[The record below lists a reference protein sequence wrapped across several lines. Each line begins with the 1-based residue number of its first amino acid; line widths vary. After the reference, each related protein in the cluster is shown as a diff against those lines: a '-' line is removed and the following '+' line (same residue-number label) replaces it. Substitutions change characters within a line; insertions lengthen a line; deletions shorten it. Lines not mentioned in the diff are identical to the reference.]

1 MAVKQLFDKAGGWKT
16 IINYAK
22 AGVLPYMV
30 AQVLLTGKSKT
41 ALELMRNGIQLKIKQ
56 KLRKHYIEVLR
67 AFDAN
72 YSKSKYPMKKSN
84 KVWVCWMQGMEKAPA
99 LVQRCYQS
107 LQENLKN
114 KEIVLLTENN
124 LAQYVQIPNFIIE
137 KLHKGIITRTHFS
150 DILRLELLIQHGGTW
165 IDATVFCSGGDIPK
179 YMMEDEFF
187 IFQKIKP
194 GSDGSAINMSSWF
207 MSAWSNQKF
216 LLATRELLY
225 AYWRKNN
232 RMIDYFLL
240 HLFMMI
246 VKDYYKE
253 EWKQII
259 PYPNSLPH
267 VLQLMQFEQ
276 FDQRHWDAVCKVT
289 PFHKLTYKIKEEDT
303 RKKGTF
309 YNVIMNR
316 NGKQRNNSKKL

>member
-1 MAVKQLFDKAGGWKT
+1 MSRFKQLFDKAGGWKA
-16 IINYAK
+16 ILNYAK

-30 AQVLLTGKSKT
+30 AQILLTGNSKT

-56 KLRKHYIEVLR
+56 MLWKHYIGVLR
-67 AFDAN
+67 NFNNN
-72 YSKSKYPMKKSN
+72 YSKEEYPMQKSN
-84 KVWVCWMQGMEKAPA
+84 KVWVCWMQGLEQAPA
-99 LVQRCYQS
+99 LVQRCYRS
-107 LQENLKN
+107 LQDNLKG
-114 KEIVLLTENN
+114 KEIVLLTESNFD
-124 LAQYVQIPNFIIE
+124 QYVHIPEFIIE

-150 DILRLELLIQHGGTW
+150 DILRLELLIQQGGTW

-187 IFQKIKP
+187 IFQKVKP

-207 MSAWSNQKF
+207 MSAWSNHKF

-225 AYWRKNN
+225 AYWRKND
-232 RMIDYFLL
+232 RIIDYFLL

-246 VKDYYKE
+246 VKDYYME

-267 VLQLMQFEQ
+267 VLQLMQFEK
-276 FDQRHWDAVCKVT
+276 FDRRRWDAACKAS
-289 PFHKLTYKIKEEDT
+289 PFHKLTYKVKEEDT
-303 RKKGTF
+303 RKEGTF
-309 YNVIMNR
+309 YDVIMN
-316 NGKQRNNSKKL
+316 GKD

>member
-1 MAVKQLFDKAGGWKT
+1 MGVKQLFDKAGGWKT
-16 IINYAK
+16 VVNYAK

-30 AQVLLTGKSKT
+30 AQILLTGTSKT

-56 KLRKHYIEVLR
+56 KLRKRYIEVLR
-67 AFDAN
+67 NFDA
-72 YSKSKYPMKKSN
+72 KYCKEKFPMQKSN
-84 KVWVCWMQGMEKAPA
+84 KVWVCWLQGMEQAPA
-99 LVQRCYQS
+99 LVQRCCRS
-107 LQENLKN
+107 LQHNLIG
-114 KEIVLLTENN
+114 KEIVLLTESN
-124 LAQYVQIPNFIIE
+124 LDQYVHIPNFIKE

-150 DILRLELLIQHGGTW
+150 DILRLELLIQNGGTW

-179 YMMEDEFF
+179 YMLDDEFF
-187 IFQKIKP
+187 IFQKVKP

-232 RMIDYFLL
+232 SLIDYFLL

-259 PYPNSLPH
+259 PFPNSLPH
-267 VLQLMQFEQ
+267 VLQLMQFEK
-276 FDQRHWDAVCKVT
+276 FDSRRWDAACKAS
-289 PFHKLTYKIKEEDT
+289 PFHKLTYKVHEEDT
-303 RKKGTF
+303 KKEGTF
-309 YNVIMNR
+309 YKYIME
-316 NGKQRNNSKKL
+316 G

>member
-1 MAVKQLFDKAGGWKT
+1 MSRFKQLFDKAGGWKA
-16 IINYAK
+16 ILNYAK

-30 AQVLLTGKSKT
+30 AQILLTGKSKT

-56 KLRKHYIEVLR
+56 KLWKHYIGVLR
-67 AFDAN
+67 NFDNN
-72 YSKSKYPMKKSN
+72 YSKEEYPMQKSN
-84 KVWVCWMQGMEKAPA
+84 KVWVCWMQGLEQAPA
-99 LVQRCYQS
+99 LVQRCYRS
-107 LQENLKN
+107 LQDNLN
-114 KEIVLLTENN
+114 GKEIVLLTENN
-124 LAQYVQIPNFIIE
+124 LDQYVHIPDFIIE

-150 DILRLELLIQHGGTW
+150 DILRLELLIQQGGTW

-187 IFQKIKP
+187 IFQKVKP

-225 AYWRKNN
+225 AYWQKNDH
-232 RMIDYFLL
+232 MIDYFLL

-246 VKDYYKE
+246 VKDYYIE

-267 VLQLMQFEQ
+267 VLQLMQFEP
-276 FDQRHWDAVCKVT
+276 FDQRRWDAVCKAS
-289 PFHKLTYKIKEEDT
+289 PFHKLTYKIREEDT
-303 RKKGTF
+303 RKEGTF
-309 YNVIMNR
+309 YDVIFNE
-316 NGKQRNNSKKL
+316 K

>member
-1 MAVKQLFDKAGGWKT
+1 MSRFKQLFDKAGGWKA
-16 IINYAK
+16 ILNYAK

-30 AQVLLTGKSKT
+30 AQILLTGKSKT

-56 KLRKHYIEVLR
+56 KLWKHYIGVLR
-67 AFDAN
+67 NFDNN
-72 YSKSKYPMKKSN
+72 YSKEEYPMQKSN
-84 KVWVCWMQGMEKAPA
+84 KVWVCWMQGLEQAPA
-99 LVQRCYQS
+99 LVQRCYRS
-107 LQENLKN
+107 LQDNLKG
-114 KEIVLLTENN
+114 KEIVLLTVSNFD
-124 LAQYVQIPNFIIE
+124 QYVHIPDFIIE

-150 DILRLELLIQHGGTW
+150 DILRLELLIQQGGTW

-187 IFQKIKP
+187 IFQKVKP

-207 MSAWSNQKF
+207 MSAWSNHKF

-225 AYWRKNN
+225 AYWRKND

-246 VKDYYKE
+246 VKDYYME

-267 VLQLMQFEQ
+267 VLQLMQFEK
-276 FDQRHWDAVCKVT
+276 FDHRRWNVACKAS
-289 PFHKLTYKIKEEDT
+289 PFHKLTYKVKEEDT
-303 RKKGTF
+303 RKEGTF
-309 YNVIMNR
+309 YRYVME
-316 NGKQRNNSKKL
+316 S

>member
-1 MAVKQLFDKAGGWKT
+1 MSRFKQLFDKAGGWKA
-16 IINYAK
+16 ILNYAK

-30 AQVLLTGKSKT
+30 AQILLTGKSKT

-56 KLRKHYIEVLR
+56 KLWKHYIGVLR
-67 AFDAN
+67 NFDNN
-72 YSKSKYPMKKSN
+72 YSKEEYPMQKSN
-84 KVWVCWMQGMEKAPA
+84 KVWVCWMQGLEQAPA
-99 LVQRCYQS
+99 LVQRCYRS
-107 LQENLKN
+107 LQDNLKG
-114 KEIVLLTENN
+114 KEIVLLTESNFD
-124 LAQYVQIPNFIIE
+124 QYVHIPDFIIE

-150 DILRLELLIQHGGTW
+150 DILRLELLIQQGGTW

-179 YMMEDEFF
+179 YIMEDEFF
-187 IFQKIKP
+187 IFQKVKP

-207 MSAWSNQKF
+207 MSAWSNHKF

-225 AYWRKNN
+225 AYWRKND

-246 VKDYYKE
+246 VKDFYME

-267 VLQLMQFEQ
+267 VLQLMQFEK
-276 FDQRHWDAVCKVT
+276 FDHRRWNAACKAS
-289 PFHKLTYKIKEEDT
+289 PFHKLTYKVKEEDT
-303 RKKGTF
+303 RKEGTF
-309 YNVIMNR
+309 YRYVME
-316 NGKQRNNSKKL
+316 S

>member
-1 MAVKQLFDKAGGWKT
+1 MSRFKQLFDKAGGWKA
-16 IINYAK
+16 ILNYAK

-30 AQVLLTGKSKT
+30 AQILLTGKSKT

-56 KLRKHYIEVLR
+56 KLWKHYIGVLR
-67 AFDAN
+67 NFDNN
-72 YSKSKYPMKKSN
+72 YSKEEYPMQKSN
-84 KVWVCWMQGMEKAPA
+84 KVWVCWMQGLEQAPA
-99 LVQRCYQS
+99 LVQRCYRS
-107 LQENLKN
+107 LQDNLKG
-114 KEIVLLTENN
+114 KEIVLLTESNFD
-124 LAQYVQIPNFIIE
+124 QYVHIPDFIIE

-150 DILRLELLIQHGGTW
+150 DILRLELLIQQGGTW
-165 IDATVFCSGGDIPK
+165 IDATVFCSGGDISK

-187 IFQKIKP
+187 IFQKVKP

-207 MSAWSNQKF
+207 MSAWSNHKF

-225 AYWRKNN
+225 AYWRKND

-246 VKDYYKE
+246 VKDYYME

-267 VLQLMQFEQ
+267 VLQLMQFEK
-276 FDQRHWDAVCKVT
+276 FDHRRWNAACKAS
-289 PFHKLTYKIKEEDT
+289 PFHKLTYKVKEEDT
-303 RKKGTF
+303 RKEGTF
-309 YNVIMNR
+309 YRYVME
-316 NGKQRNNSKKL
+316 S

>member
-1 MAVKQLFDKAGGWKT
+1 MSLKATFDKQGGWPT
-16 IINYAK
+16 IVNFAK

-30 AQVLLTGKSKT
+30 AQILLTGTSKT

-56 KLRKHYIEVLR
+56 KLRKRYIRVLSN
-67 AFDAN
+67 FEAN
-72 YSKSKYPMKKSN
+72 YSKEKYPMRKSN
-84 KVWVCWMQGMEKAPA
+84 VVWVCWMQGMDQAPA
-99 LVQRCYQS
+99 LVQRCYRS
-107 LQENLKN
+107 LKENLTG
-114 KEIVLLTENN
+114 KEIVLLTEEN
-124 LAQYVQIPNFIIE
+124 LRQYVQIPDFIME
-137 KLHKGIITRTHFS
+137 KFHKGIITRTHFS
-150 DILRLELLIQHGGTW
+150 DILRLELLIQNGGTW
-165 IDATVFCSGGDIPK
+165 IDATVFCSGNDIPK

-225 AYWRKNN
+225 AYWKKNN
-232 RMIDYFLL
+232 HMIDYFLL

-246 VKDYYKE
+246 VKDYYQE

-267 VLQLMQFEQ
+267 VLQLMQFEK
-276 FDQRHWDAVCKVT
+276 FDQKRWEAACKAS
-289 PFHKLTYKIKEEDT
+289 PFHKLTYKLREEDI
-303 RKKGTF
+303 RKEGTF
-309 YNVIMNR
+309 YRYIME
-316 NGKQRNNSKKL
+316 S

>member
-1 MAVKQLFDKAGGWKT
+1 MSRFKQLFDKAGGWKA
-16 IINYAK
+16 ILNYAK

-30 AQVLLTGKSKT
+30 AQILLTGKSKT

-56 KLRKHYIEVLR
+56 KLWKHYIGVLR
-67 AFDAN
+67 NFDNN
-72 YSKSKYPMKKSN
+72 YSKEEYPMQKSN
-84 KVWVCWMQGMEKAPA
+84 KVWVCWMQGLEQAPA
-99 LVQRCYQS
+99 LVQRCYRS
-107 LQENLKN
+107 LQDNLKG
-114 KEIVLLTENN
+114 KEIVLLTESNFD
-124 LAQYVQIPNFIIE
+124 QYVHIPDFIIE

-150 DILRLELLIQHGGTW
+150 DILRLELLIQQGGTW

-187 IFQKIKP
+187 IFQKVKP

-207 MSAWSNQKF
+207 MSAWSNHKF

-225 AYWRKNN
+225 AYWQKND

-246 VKDYYKE
+246 VKDYYME

-267 VLQLMQFEQ
+267 VLQLMQFEK
-276 FDQRHWDAVCKVT
+276 FDRRRWDAARKAS
-289 PFHKLTYKIKEEDT
+289 PFHKLTYKVKVEDT
-303 RKKGTF
+303 RKEGTF
-309 YNVIMNR
+309 YDVIMN
-316 NGKQRNNSKKL
+316 GKD

>member
-1 MAVKQLFDKAGGWKT
+1 MSRFKQFFDKAGGWKA
-16 IINYAK
+16 ILNYAK

-30 AQVLLTGKSKT
+30 AQILLTGKSKT

-56 KLRKHYIEVLR
+56 KLWKHYIGVLR
-67 AFDAN
+67 NFDNN
-72 YSKSKYPMKKSN
+72 YSKEEYPMQKSN
-84 KVWVCWMQGMEKAPA
+84 KVWVCWMQGLEQAPA
-99 LVQRCYQS
+99 LVQRCYRS
-107 LQENLKN
+107 LQDNLKG
-114 KEIVLLTENN
+114 KEIVLLTESNFY
-124 LAQYVQIPNFIIE
+124 QYVHIPDFIIE

-150 DILRLELLIQHGGTW
+150 DILRLELLIQQGGTW

-187 IFQKIKP
+187 IFQKVKP

-207 MSAWSNQKF
+207 MSAWSNHKF

-225 AYWRKNN
+225 AYWRKND
-232 RMIDYFLL
+232 RIIDYFLL

-246 VKDYYKE
+246 VKDYYME

-267 VLQLMQFEQ
+267 VLQLMQFEK
-276 FDQRHWDAVCKVT
+276 FDRRRWDAACKAS
-289 PFHKLTYKIKEEDT
+289 PFHKLTYKVKEEDT
-303 RKKGTF
+303 RKEGTF
-309 YNVIMNR
+309 YRYIME
-316 NGKQRNNSKKL
+316 S

>member
-1 MAVKQLFDKAGGWKT
+1 MSRFKQLFDKAGGWKA
-16 IINYAK
+16 ILNYDK

-30 AQVLLTGKSKT
+30 AQILLTGKSKT

-56 KLRKHYIEVLR
+56 KLWKHYIGVLR
-67 AFDAN
+67 NFDNN
-72 YSKSKYPMKKSN
+72 YSKEEYPMQKSN
-84 KVWVCWMQGMEKAPA
+84 KVWVCWMQGLEQAPA
-99 LVQRCYQS
+99 LVQRCYRS
-107 LQENLKN
+107 LQDNLKG
-114 KEIVLLTENN
+114 KEIVLLTESNFD
-124 LAQYVQIPNFIIE
+124 QYVHIPDFIIE

-150 DILRLELLIQHGGTW
+150 DILRLELLIQQGGTW

-187 IFQKIKP
+187 IFQKVKP

-207 MSAWSNQKF
+207 MSAWSNHKF

-225 AYWRKNN
+225 AYWRKND

-246 VKDYYKE
+246 VKDYYME

-267 VLQLMQFEQ
+267 VLQLMQFEK
-276 FDQRHWDAVCKVT
+276 FDHRRWNAACKAS
-289 PFHKLTYKIKEEDT
+289 PFHKLTYKVKEEDT
-303 RKKGTF
+303 RKEGTF
-309 YNVIMNR
+309 YRYVME
-316 NGKQRNNSKKL
+316 S

>member
-1 MAVKQLFDKAGGWKT
+1 MSRFKQLFDKAGGRKA
-16 IINYAK
+16 ILNYAK

-30 AQVLLTGKSKT
+30 AQILLTGKSKT

-56 KLRKHYIEVLR
+56 KLWKHYIGVLR
-67 AFDAN
+67 NFDNN
-72 YSKSKYPMKKSN
+72 YSKEEYPMQKSN
-84 KVWVCWMQGMEKAPA
+84 KVWVCWMQGLEQAPA
-99 LVQRCYQS
+99 LVQRCYRS
-107 LQENLKN
+107 LQDNLKG
-114 KEIVLLTENN
+114 KEIVLLTESNFD
-124 LAQYVQIPNFIIE
+124 QYVHIPDFIIE

-150 DILRLELLIQHGGTW
+150 DILRLELLIQQGGTW

-187 IFQKIKP
+187 IFQKVKP

-207 MSAWSNQKF
+207 MSAWSNHKF

-225 AYWRKNN
+225 AYWRKND
-232 RMIDYFLL
+232 RIIDYFLL

-246 VKDYYKE
+246 VKDYYME

-267 VLQLMQFEQ
+267 VLQLMQFEK
-276 FDQRHWDAVCKVT
+276 FDRRRWDAACKAS
-289 PFHKLTYKIKEEDT
+289 PFHKLTYKVKEEDT
-303 RKKGTF
+303 RKEGTF
-309 YNVIMNR
+309 YDVIMN
-316 NGKQRNNSKKL
+316 GKD

>member
-1 MAVKQLFDKAGGWKT
+1 MSRFKQFFDKAGGWKA
-16 IINYAK
+16 ILNYAK

-30 AQVLLTGKSKT
+30 AQILLTGKSKT

-56 KLRKHYIEVLR
+56 KLWKHYIGVLR
-67 AFDAN
+67 NFNNN
-72 YSKSKYPMKKSN
+72 YSKEEYPMQKSN
-84 KVWVCWMQGMEKAPA
+84 KVWVCWMQGLEQAPA
-99 LVQRCYQS
+99 LVQRCYRS
-107 LQENLKN
+107 LQDNLKG
-114 KEIVLLTENN
+114 KEIVLLTESNFY
-124 LAQYVQIPNFIIE
+124 QYVHIPDFIIE

-150 DILRLELLIQHGGTW
+150 DILRLELLIQQGGTW

-187 IFQKIKP
+187 IFQKVKP

-207 MSAWSNQKF
+207 MSAWSNHKF

-225 AYWRKNN
+225 AYWRKND
-232 RMIDYFLL
+232 RIIDYFLL

-246 VKDYYKE
+246 VKDYYME

-267 VLQLMQFEQ
+267 VLQLMQFEK
-276 FDQRHWDAVCKVT
+276 FDRRRWDAACKASH
-289 PFHKLTYKIKEEDT
+289 FHKLTYKLKEEDT
-303 RKKGTF
+303 RKEGTF
-309 YNVIMNR
+309 YRYIME
-316 NGKQRNNSKKL
+316 S

>member
-1 MAVKQLFDKAGGWKT
+1 MSRFKQLFDKAGGWKA
-16 IINYAK
+16 ILNYAK
-22 AGVLPYMV
+22 AGVLSYMV
-30 AQVLLTGKSKT
+30 AQILLTGKSIT

-56 KLRKHYIEVLR
+56 KLWKHYIGVLR
-67 AFDAN
+67 NFDNN
-72 YSKSKYPMKKSN
+72 YSKEEYPMQKSN
-84 KVWVCWMQGMEKAPA
+84 KVWVCWMQGLEQAPA
-99 LVQRCYQS
+99 LVQRCYRS
-107 LQENLKN
+107 LQDNQKG
-114 KEIVLLTENN
+114 KEIVLLTESNFD
-124 LAQYVQIPNFIIE
+124 QYVHIPDFIIE

-150 DILRLELLIQHGGTW
+150 DILRLELLIQQGGTW

-187 IFQKIKP
+187 IFQKVKP

-207 MSAWSNQKF
+207 MSAWSNHKF

-225 AYWRKNN
+225 AYWRKND

-246 VKDYYKE
+246 VKDYYME

-267 VLQLMQFEQ
+267 VLQLMQFEK
-276 FDQRHWDAVCKVT
+276 FDHRRWNAACKAS
-289 PFHKLTYKIKEEDT
+289 PFHKLTYKVKEEDT
-303 RKKGTF
+303 RKEGTF
-309 YNVIMNR
+309 YRYVME
-316 NGKQRNNSKKL
+316 S

>member
-1 MAVKQLFDKAGGWKT
+1 MSKIKQLFDKAGGWKT
-16 IINYAK
+16 VANYTK
-22 AGVLPYMV
+22 AGVLPYMI

-56 KLRKHYIEVLR
+56 KLWRQYIDVLR
-67 AFDAN
+67 DFDAN
-72 YSKSKYPMKKSN
+72 YSRGKYPMHKSN
-84 KVWVCWMQGMEKAPA
+84 KVWVCWMQGMEQAPA
-99 LVQRCYQS
+99 LVQCCFRS
-107 LQENLKN
+107 LKENLTD
-114 KEIVLLTENN
+114 KEIVLLTEDN
-124 LAQYVQIPNFIIE
+124 LDQYVKIPDFIME

-150 DILRLELLIQHGGTW
+150 DILRVELLIQNGGTW
-165 IDATVFCSGGDIPK
+165 IDATVFCSGGDIPE

-187 IFQKIKP
+187 LFQKMKP
-194 GSDGSAINMSSWF
+194 GSDGSTINMSSWF

-240 HLFMMI
+240 HFFMMM
-246 VKDYYKE
+246 VKDYYLD

-267 VLQLMQFEQ
+267 IAQLMQFEPFNQ
-276 FDQRHWDAVCKVT
+276 QKWDAVCKAT
-289 PFHKLTYKIKEEDT
+289 PFHKLTYKVKEEDVH
-303 RKKGTF
+303 KEGTYF
-309 YNVIMNR
+309 KYIMN
-316 NGKQRNNSKKL
+316 G

>member
-1 MAVKQLFDKAGGWKT
+1 MSRFKQLFDKAGGWKA
-16 IINYAK
+16 ILNYAK

-30 AQVLLTGKSKT
+30 AQILLTGKSKT

-56 KLRKHYIEVLR
+56 KLWKHYIGVLR
-67 AFDAN
+67 NFDNN
-72 YSKSKYPMKKSN
+72 YSKEEYPMQKSN
-84 KVWVCWMQGMEKAPA
+84 KVWVCWMQGLEQAPA
-99 LVQRCYQS
+99 LVQRCYRS
-107 LQENLKN
+107 LQDNLKG
-114 KEIVLLTENN
+114 KEIVLLTESNFD
-124 LAQYVQIPNFIIE
+124 QYVHIPDFIIE

-150 DILRLELLIQHGGTW
+150 DILRLELLIQQGGTW

-187 IFQKIKP
+187 IFQKVKP

-207 MSAWSNQKF
+207 MSAWSNHKF

-225 AYWRKNN
+225 AYWRKND
-232 RMIDYFLL
+232 RIIDYFLL

-246 VKDYYKE
+246 VKDYYME

-267 VLQLMQFEQ
+267 VLQLMQFEK
-276 FDQRHWDAVCKVT
+276 FDRRRWDAACKAS
-289 PFHKLTYKIKEEDT
+289 PFHKLTYKVKEEDT
-303 RKKGTF
+303 RKEGTF
-309 YNVIMNR
+309 YDVIMN
-316 NGKQRNNSKKL
+316 GKD

>member
-1 MAVKQLFDKAGGWKT
+1 MTAKGIFDKAGGWKT
-16 IINYAK
+16 VLNYAK

-30 AQVLLTGKSKT
+30 AQILLTGKTTT

-56 KLRKHYIEVLR
+56 KLRKRYIGVLR
-67 AFDAN
+67 KFDEN
-72 YSKSKYPMKKSN
+72 YSKEKYPMRKSN
-84 KVWVCWMQGMEKAPA
+84 KVWVCWMQGMEQAPT
-99 LVQRCYQS
+99 LVQRCYRS
-107 LQENLKN
+107 LKENLKG
-114 KEIVLLTENN
+114 KEIVLLTEKN
-124 LAQYVQIPNFIIE
+124 LSQYVQIPDFIME
-137 KLHKGIITRTHFS
+137 KLHKGIITKTHFS
-150 DILRLELLIQHGGTW
+150 DILRLELLIQNGGTW
-165 IDATVFCSGGDIPK
+165 IDATVFCSGNDIPK

-216 LLATRELLY
+216 LLATREMLY
-225 AYWRKNN
+225 AYWRRND

-240 HLFMMI
+240 HLFMMK
-246 VKDYYKE
+246 VKDHYKD

-276 FDQRHWDAVCKVT
+276 FDKRRWDAACKAS
-289 PFHKLTYKIKEEDT
+289 PFHKLTYKVQEENT
-303 RKKGTF
+303 RKEGTF
-309 YNVIMNR
+309 YKYIME
-316 NGKQRNNSKKL
+316 G

>member
-1 MAVKQLFDKAGGWKT
+1 MSRFKQLFDKAGGWKA
-16 IINYAK
+16 ILNYAK

-30 AQVLLTGKSKT
+30 AQILLTGKSKT

-56 KLRKHYIEVLR
+56 KLWKHYIGVLR
-67 AFDAN
+67 NFDNN
-72 YSKSKYPMKKSN
+72 YSKEEYPMQKSN
-84 KVWVCWMQGMEKAPA
+84 KVWVCWMQGLEQAPA
-99 LVQRCYQS
+99 LVQRCYRS
-107 LQENLKN
+107 LQDNLKG
-114 KEIVLLTENN
+114 KEIVLLTESNFD
-124 LAQYVQIPNFIIE
+124 QYVHIPDFIIE
-137 KLHKGIITRTHFS
+137 KLHNGIITRTHFS
-150 DILRLELLIQHGGTW
+150 DILRLELLIQQGGTW

-179 YMMEDEFF
+179 FMMEDEFF
-187 IFQKIKP
+187 IFQKVKP

-207 MSAWSNQKF
+207 MSAWSNHKF

-225 AYWRKNN
+225 AYWRKND

-246 VKDYYKE
+246 VKDYYME

-276 FDQRHWDAVCKVT
+276 FDRRRWDAACKAS
-289 PFHKLTYKIKEEDT
+289 PFHKLTYKVKVEDT
-303 RKKGTF
+303 RKEGTF
-309 YNVIMNR
+309 YDVIMN
-316 NGKQRNNSKKL
+316 GKD

>member
-1 MAVKQLFDKAGGWKT
+1 MSRFKQLFDKAGGWKA
-16 IINYAK
+16 ILNYAK

-30 AQVLLTGKSKT
+30 VQILLTGKSKT

-56 KLRKHYIEVLR
+56 KLWKHYIGVLR
-67 AFDAN
+67 NFDNN
-72 YSKSKYPMKKSN
+72 YSKEEYPMQKSD
-84 KVWVCWMQGMEKAPA
+84 KVWVCWMQGLEQAPA
-99 LVQRCYQS
+99 LVQRCYRS
-107 LQENLKN
+107 LQDNLKG
-114 KEIVLLTENN
+114 KEIVLLTESNFD
-124 LAQYVQIPNFIIE
+124 QYVHIPDFIIE

-150 DILRLELLIQHGGTW
+150 DILRLELLIQQGGTW

-179 YMMEDEFF
+179 HMMEDEFF
-187 IFQKIKP
+187 IFQKVKP

-207 MSAWSNQKF
+207 MSAWSHHKF

-225 AYWRKNN
+225 AYWQKND

-246 VKDYYKE
+246 VKDYYME

-267 VLQLMQFEQ
+267 VLQLMQFEK
-276 FDQRHWDAVCKVT
+276 FDRRRWDAACKAS
-289 PFHKLTYKIKEEDT
+289 PFHKLTYKVKEEDT
-303 RKKGTF
+303 RKEGTF
-309 YNVIMNR
+309 YDVIMN
-316 NGKQRNNSKKL
+316 GKD

>member
-1 MAVKQLFDKAGGWKT
+1 MSRFKQLFDKAGGWKA
-16 IINYAK
+16 ILNYAK

-30 AQVLLTGKSKT
+30 AQILLTGKSKT

-56 KLRKHYIEVLR
+56 KLWKHYIGVLR
-67 AFDAN
+67 NFNNN
-72 YSKSKYPMKKSN
+72 YSKEEYPMQKSN
-84 KVWVCWMQGMEKAPA
+84 KVWVCWMQGLEQAPA
-99 LVQRCYQS
+99 LVQRCYRS
-107 LQENLKN
+107 LQDNLKG
-114 KEIVLLTENN
+114 KEIVLLTESNFN
-124 LAQYVQIPNFIIE
+124 QYVHIPDFVIE

-150 DILRLELLIQHGGTW
+150 DILRLELLIQQGGTW

-187 IFQKIKP
+187 IFQKVKP
-194 GSDGSAINMSSWF
+194 SSDGSAINMSSWF
-207 MSAWSNQKF
+207 MSAWSNHKF

-225 AYWRKNN
+225 AYWRKND

-246 VKDYYKE
+246 VKDYYME

-267 VLQLMQFEQ
+267 VLQLMQFEK
-276 FDQRHWDAVCKVT
+276 FDHRRWDAACKAS
-289 PFHKLTYKIKEEDT
+289 PFHKLTYKVKEEDT
-303 RKKGTF
+303 RKEGTF
-309 YNVIMNR
+309 YRYVME
-316 NGKQRNNSKKL
+316 S